1 MGSTAESR
9 SLKRNTSEAD
19 RPIGVFDSGIGGLTA
34 VRELRRVLPA
44 EDIIYL
50 GDTARVPYGTKSEET
65 IKRFAEQDVDF
76 LRRFDIKLIVVACNT
91 VSSVAIEHLRAKYRD
106 LPILGVLEPGVE
118 EACRTAESG
127 RIGVI
132 GTIATIESRRHVREI
147 KKRGDFQVLC
157 RPCPLFVPLAEE
169 GLVTGQIPE
178 LVAHMYL
185 DELRGKVDSLILGC
199 THYPLL
205 TETISRVM
213 GPGVKLINVSHEV
226 ARKAREYL
234 GEKGFLREKGR
245 GNLRVY
251 LTDIPPH
258 YEELIYRFL
267 GEKPESVEKVELEF

>member
-1 MGSTAESR
+1 MGSTVESR
-9 SLKRNTSEAD
+9 SSRKNTSGAD
-19 RPIGVFDSGIGGLTA
+19 RPVGVFDSGIGGLTA
-34 VRELRRVLPA
+34 VRELRKVLPG

-65 IKRFAEQDVDF
+65 IKRFAEQDVEF

-91 VSSVAIEHLRAKYRD
+91 VSSVAIEYLRAKYES
-106 LPILGVLEPGVE
+106 LHILGVLEPGVE
-118 EACRTAESG
+118 EACRTTRSG
-127 RIGVI
+127 KIGVI

-147 KKRGDFQVLC
+147 KRRGDFQVLC

-185 DELRGKVDSLILGC
+185 DELRGKIDSLILGC

-205 TETISRVM
+205 TETISKVM
-213 GPGVKLINVSHEV
+213 GPEVRLINVSHEV

-234 GEKGFLREKGR
+234 LQNGLLREKGR
-245 GNLRVY
+245 GDLRVY

-258 YEELIYRFL
+258 YEELIFRFL
-267 GEKPESVEKVELEF
+267 GEKPRSVEKVELEF